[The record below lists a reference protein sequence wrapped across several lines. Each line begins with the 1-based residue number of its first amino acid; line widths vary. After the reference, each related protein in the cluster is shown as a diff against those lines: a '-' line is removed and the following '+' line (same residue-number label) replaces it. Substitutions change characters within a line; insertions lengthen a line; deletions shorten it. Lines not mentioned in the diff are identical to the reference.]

1 MTVSEA
7 IGILR
12 LHRKWE
18 KGVDIVK
25 ISQEDLQLA
34 MDTITGLLDPKLI
47 EGTTPNAWD
56 MHFKRKLEIHIEELR
71 NKEPLHTK
79 QYSEGLLDGFE
90 EGAEWVWNN
99 FKLEK
104 QITMWTQ
111 TTTNDQIK
119 EDSIVEAIRTQLKDR
134 SDVGIRKYNTTLD
147 RTDLSLLD
155 WLEHAKQEA
164 LDFALYLERIKREV
178 KEKGL
183 DG

>member
-1 MTVSEA
+1 MNTQKKNV
-7 IGILR
+7 
-12 LHRKWE
+12 
-18 KGVDIVK
+18 
-25 ISQEDLQLA
+25 
-34 MDTITGLLDPKLI
+34 
-47 EGTTPNAWD
+47 N
-56 MHFKRKLEIHIEELR
+56 
-71 NKEPLHTK
+71 
-79 QYSEGLLDGFE
+79 
-90 EGAEWVWNN
+90 
-99 FKLEK
+99 
-104 QITMWTQ
+104 TMWTQ

>member
-1 MTVSEA
+1 MS
-7 IGILR
+7 
-12 LHRKWE
+12 
-18 KGVDIVK
+18 D
-25 ISQEDLQLA
+25 
-34 MDTITGLLDPKLI
+34 KL
-47 EGTTPNAWD
+47 
-56 MHFKRKLEIHIEELR
+56 
-71 NKEPLHTK
+71 
-79 QYSEGLLDGFE
+79 
-90 EGAEWVWNN
+90 NN
-99 FKLEK
+99 MSDK
-104 QITMWTQ
+104 MWTQ
-111 TTTNDQIK
+111 TTTNDKIK

>member
-1 MTVSEA
+1 MD
-7 IGILR
+7 L
-12 LHRKWE
+12 K
-18 KGVDIVK
+18 K
-25 ISQEDLQLA
+25 I
-34 MDTITGLLDPKLI
+34 
-47 EGTTPNAWD
+47 
-56 MHFKRKLEIHIEELR
+56 
-71 NKEPLHTK
+71 
-79 QYSEGLLDGFE
+79 
-90 EGAEWVWNN
+90 NN
-99 FKLEK
+99 
-104 QITMWTQ
+104 MWTQ

-147 RTDLSLLD
+147 RTDLSLSD

>member
-1 MTVSEA
+1 M
-7 IGILR
+7 
-12 LHRKWE
+12 
-18 KGVDIVK
+18 
-25 ISQEDLQLA
+25 
-34 MDTITGLLDPKLI
+34 ITNTQKKNLK
-47 EGTTPNAWD
+47 
-56 MHFKRKLEIHIEELR
+56 
-71 NKEPLHTK
+71 
-79 QYSEGLLDGFE
+79 
-90 EGAEWVWNN
+90 
-99 FKLEK
+99 
-104 QITMWTQ
+104 TMWTQ

-147 RTDLSLLD
+147 RTDLNLLD

>member
-1 MTVSEA
+1 MNT
-7 IGILR
+7 L
-12 LHRKWE
+12 
-18 KGVDIVK
+18 
-25 ISQEDLQLA
+25 
-34 MDTITGLLDPKLI
+34 
-47 EGTTPNAWD
+47 N
-56 MHFKRKLEIHIEELR
+56 
-71 NKEPLHTK
+71 
-79 QYSEGLLDGFE
+79 
-90 EGAEWVWNN
+90 
-99 FKLEK
+99 
-104 QITMWTQ
+104 QIKMWTQ
-111 TTTNDQIK
+111 TTTNDTIK